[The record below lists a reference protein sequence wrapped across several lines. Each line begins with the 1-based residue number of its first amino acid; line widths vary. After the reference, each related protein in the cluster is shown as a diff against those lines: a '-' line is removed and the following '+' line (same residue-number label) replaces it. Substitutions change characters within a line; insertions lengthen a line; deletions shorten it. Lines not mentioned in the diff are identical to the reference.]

1 MKKIARKPKLFDAGG
16 DLLKDW
22 YVYFSFVNPFTGKLE
37 RHRRLNGLSKK
48 KKEVVDKMSAEDI
61 EQERQHRYEVSI
73 RLIEQIETDLRNGY
87 NPYRESPYIYS
98 DEIKPLKRVAGAKTI
113 EYYLREVE
121 EHLTTGRR
129 ENTVKNY
136 RIYLN
141 NFLKWL
147 TISQMDLLPISAIEH
162 GHAERFL
169 SSITVGGFKSNKWR
183 NEHLSYLHRC
193 FKQLMRLYPKL
204 LLINPFELSEKVK
217 HVRKKAALYRPEMR
231 KRINKLLPK
240 YDQQLWLFVQF
251 IYYTGLRPG
260 IELRSLQVN
269 MIHLNESILVLPA
282 HLAKDGELRV
292 VTIPEQLE
300 LQLRAMKLDKV
311 PGEYYLFSNAKKPGP
326 EIAGKNYFMKAWRK
340 FRETYNIPDD
350 FKIYSW
356 KHTGATAA
364 DDAGIDRRRIKD
376 HLGHSTLQQ
385 TEDYL
390 DSNKVK
396 GSEEIRV
403 KYPTL

>member
-1 MKKIARKPKLFDAGG
+1 MKKIATKPKLFDAGG

-22 YVYFSFVNPFTGKLE
+22 YVYYSFVNSFTGKLE
-37 RHRRLNGLSKK
+37 RHRRLKGLSKK
-48 KKEVVDKMSAEDI
+48 KKEVVDLMSEQDI
-61 EQERQHRYEVSI
+61 EQERQRRYEVSI
-73 RLIEQIETDLRNGY
+73 RLIEKIEKDLLNGY
-87 NPYRESPYIYS
+87 NPNKTSGDIYT
-98 DEIKPLKRVAGAKTI
+98 DEIKPLKRVAGSKTI

-121 EHLTTGRR
+121 QHLTTGRR

-147 TISQMDLLPISAIEH
+147 RINQMHLLPISAIEH

-169 SSITVGGFKSNKWR
+169 SLITVGGLKSNKWR
-183 NEHLSYLHRC
+183 NEHLFYMNRC
-193 FKQLMRLYPKL
+193 FKQLMRLYPNL
-204 LLINPFELSEKVK
+204 LLINPFGLSEKVK
-217 HVRKKAALYRPEMR
+217 HVRKKAALYRPDMR
-231 KRINKLLPK
+231 QRIKDLLPK

-269 MIHLNESILVLPA
+269 MIHLNESILILPA

-292 VTIPEQLE
+292 VTIPQQLE
-300 LQLRAMKLDKV
+300 EQLRAMNLDKV
-311 PGEYYLFSNAKKPGP
+311 PGEYFLFSTAKKPGP
-326 EIAGKNYFMKAWRK
+326 EIAGKNYFMKGWRK
-340 FRETYNIPDD
+340 FREAHNIPDD

-364 DDAGIDRRRIKD
+364 DDAGIDRRYIQG
-376 HLGHSTLQQ
+376 HLGHNTLQQ
-385 TEDYL
+385 TEEYL

-396 GSEEIRV
+396 GSEEIRS